1 MDAYASDTGM
11 APSINTP
18 GIGDY
23 LTAHTVLIAH
33 ANIYR
38 MYERDFKQQ
47 QQGTPAAKAQLRQKT
62 NTVFNNNIYICKLQT
77 PPNRRVE
84 LLSAENPGTCRTEIC
99 VGATDGHNVLE
110 KRKMCSPTTRI
121 FLPGPTSQ

>member
-38 MYERDFKQQ
+38 MYEREFKQQ
-47 QQGTPAAKAQLRQKT
+47 QQGRPASKLLLR
-62 NTVFNNNIYICKLQT
+62 
-77 PPNRRVE
+77 
-84 LLSAENPGTCRTEIC
+84 
-99 VGATDGHNVLE
+99 
-110 KRKMCSPTTRI
+110 KRKNTTFNGRKIYVNFNAIIPGSNYSRRRNPVPTE
-121 FLPGPTSQ
+121 